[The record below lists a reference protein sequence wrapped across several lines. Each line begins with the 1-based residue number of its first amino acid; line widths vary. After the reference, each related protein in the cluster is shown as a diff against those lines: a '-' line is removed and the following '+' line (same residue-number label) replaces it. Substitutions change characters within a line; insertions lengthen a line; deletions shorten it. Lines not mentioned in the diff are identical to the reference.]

1 VVVDQFL
8 ACVLVSH
15 TYINTLV
22 PVAKKSVLRA
32 FQHLLRPLVRV
43 LLRNGVSWDEFA
55 ELCKKTFVEV
65 ARDDYGIQGRP
76 TNTSRVALITG
87 LSRREVM
94 RVKELLTRGDV
105 PDDAKPTNRISQIL
119 TAWHVDADFLAR
131 DGKPADLPLRGDGAS
146 IATLLSRYAGD
157 MPHVAVFKELTR
169 LGLVKEVP
177 GGFRVTSRDYIR
189 SASDPDLMRQAGVAL
204 HDHATTIAHNVDAK
218 RTEPAWF
225 ERMATNRALPRR
237 HVRAFR
243 KFVANEGQALLERID
258 AWLAARARRTTDDEN
273 TRSARD
279 RPVRTGVGVY
289 LIHDD
294 ERQHGE
300 RRHESREP

>member
-1 VVVDQFL
+1 M
-8 ACVLVSH
+8 
-15 TYINTLV
+15 
-22 PVAKKSVLRA
+22 AKKPVLRA
-32 FQHLLRPLVRV
+32 FQRLLRPLVRV

-55 ELCKKTFVEV
+55 ELGKKTFVEV

-94 RVKELLTRGDV
+94 RVKELLTCGDV
-105 PDDAKPTNRISQIL
+105 IDDVKPTNRISQIL
-119 TAWHVDADFLAR
+119 TAWHVDPDFLAR
-131 DGKPADLPLRGDGAS
+131 DGKPADLPMSGDGAS

-157 MPHVAVFKELTR
+157 MPHVAVFKELTK
-169 LGLVKEVP
+169 LGLVAEVP

-189 SASDPDLMRQAGVAL
+189 SAADPDLMQQAGVAL

-218 RTEPAWF
+218 RTEPARF

-237 HVRAFR
+237 HVRAFG
-243 KFVANEGQALLERID
+243 KFLADEGQAFLERVD
-258 AWLAARARRTTDDEN
+258 AWLAARALTATDDPS
-273 TRSARD
+273 TRAARD

-294 ERQHGE
+294 ERQLGE
-300 RRHESREP
+300 RRHESSEA